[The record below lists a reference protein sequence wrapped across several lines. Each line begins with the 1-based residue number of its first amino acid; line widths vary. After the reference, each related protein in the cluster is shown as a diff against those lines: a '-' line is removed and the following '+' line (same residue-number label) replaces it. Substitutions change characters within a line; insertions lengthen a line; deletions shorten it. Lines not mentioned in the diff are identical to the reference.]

1 MLLQILNTLQDID
14 KGLLFFFNR
23 TTSNTFFDILMPLI
37 RESLIWLPLYL
48 FVILKGFNYFNYKA
62 IIWLLLAIIA
72 IGLADQISSTFFK
85 NYFMRIR
92 PCNNNA
98 LKSYIHIL
106 VNYRPSSYS
115 FTSSHAANH
124 FTLATY
130 LYLTLKPYFKQ
141 YAYLFFLWASLI
153 CYAQIYVGVHYPFDV
168 LCGAILGIIIGAL
181 FNFIFTKLKAIYFNK
196 I

>member
-14 KGLLFFFNR
+14 TGLLFFFNR

-168 LCGAILGIIIGAL
+168 LGGAILGIIIGAL
-181 FNFIFTKLKAIYFNK
+181 FNFIFTKINAIYFNK

>member
-62 IIWLLLAIIA
+62 IIWLILAIIA